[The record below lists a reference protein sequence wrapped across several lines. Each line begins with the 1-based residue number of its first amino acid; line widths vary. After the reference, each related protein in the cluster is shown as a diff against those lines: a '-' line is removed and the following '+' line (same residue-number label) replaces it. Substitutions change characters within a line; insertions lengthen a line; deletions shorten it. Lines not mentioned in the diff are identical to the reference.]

1 MRKLRRAQERHARE
15 QSKREERFK
24 KRALAAGTAAVIA
37 LGAVAGV
44 NKVLAAYI
52 PDPHELPVSQDA
64 DADLLSNKEE
74 LAIGY
79 RAFKA
84 DENRNGIPDGV
95 ELAKLCAIDINNL
108 PWDNEADPN
117 ETYKWWSPQ
126 LGMHTC
132 EICGATMPMGP
143 GGVINPRLGISVSF
157 DFLLAL
163 HYMEH
168 GSFSYDGYYFDPNDP
183 VQGRIDVTAL
193 LQALE
198 RRYPYEPN
206 KHQLP
211 LDYVVDSNRLAPD
224 ANDLDGDLLADSEE
238 LAAGYNPHDAD
249 QDKDLVPDGIELAKQ
264 CRAAIE
270 ELPWENEALPGETY
284 KWWDG
289 QYGMHTCDI
298 CGKTMPMGPGGVT
311 NPQLGISVSFDF
323 QLALHY
329 MEHGSFSYD
338 GNYAGF
344 QQADRRIDVANLVKA
359 LEIPRHCGDLG
370 TLYLPGDLNEDCK
383 EDFTDFAEFAD
394 KWLCDTEPG
403 QE

>member
-24 KRALAAGTAAVIA
+24 KRALAAGAAAVIA
-37 LGAVAGV
+37 LGAVTGV
-44 NKVLAAYI
+44 NKVLAAYT

-64 DADLLSNKEE
+64 DADLLANKEE
-74 LAIGY
+74 LSIGY

-84 DENRNGIPDGV
+84 DENRNEIPDGV
-95 ELAKLCAIDINNL
+95 ELAKRCAAVIEEL
-108 PWDNEADPN
+108 PWEEDALPG
-117 ETYKWWSPQ
+117 ETYKWWYPL
-126 LGMHTC
+126 LGTHTC
-132 EICGATMPMGP
+132 DICGATMAMGP
-143 GGVINPRLGISVSF
+143 GGVTNPKLGITVSF
-157 DFLLAL
+157 DFQLAL

-168 GSFSYDGYYFDPNDP
+168 GSFSYDGNYGGAP
-183 VQGRIDVTAL
+183 VEGRIDVAL
-193 LQALE
+193 LMRALE
-198 RRYPYEPN
+198 LRYPYEPN
-206 KHQLP
+206 AHQLP

-238 LAAGYNPHDAD
+238 LALGYNPHDAD

-270 ELPWENEALPGETY
+270 ELPWEEDALPGETY

-298 CGKTMPMGPGGVT
+298 CGKNMPMGPGGVT
-311 NPQLGISVSFDF
+311 NPRLGITVSFDYK
-323 QLALHY
+323 LALHY

-344 QQADRRIDVANLVKA
+344 EQADGRVNVGDLVKA
-359 LEIPRHCGDLG
+359 LEIPKHCGDLG

-383 EDFTDFAEFAD
+383 EDFSDFAEFAD
-394 KWLCDTEPG
+394 KWLGDTEPG
-403 QE
+403 QD

>member
-24 KRALAAGTAAVIA
+24 KRALAAGAAAVIA
-37 LGAVAGV
+37 LGAVTGV
-44 NKVLAAYI
+44 NKVLAAYT
-52 PDPHELPVSQDA
+52 PDPHELPVSQDS

-95 ELAKLCAIDINNL
+95 ELAKLCAADINNL

-132 EICGATMPMGP
+132 NICGATMPMGP
-143 GGVINPRLGISVSF
+143 GGVTNPKLGIAVSF
-157 DFLLAL
+157 DFKLAL

-183 VQGRIDVTAL
+183 VEGRIDVTAL

-206 KHQLP
+206 EHQLP
-211 LDYVVDSNRLAPD
+211 LDYVVDSNQLAPD

-238 LAAGYNPHDAD
+238 LAAGFNLYDAD

-264 CRAAIE
+264 CRAIIE
-270 ELPWENEALPGETY
+270 ELPWEEDALPGETY
-284 KWWDG
+284 KGWNPQMG
-289 QYGMHTCDI
+289 LHTCDI
-298 CGKTMPMGPGGVT
+298 CGATMPMGGGWVT
-311 NPQLGISVSFDF
+311 NPRLGITVVFPF
-323 QLALHY
+323 KMALHY

-338 GNYAGF
+338 GIYYVGEEVDGRVNV
-344 QQADRRIDVANLVKA
+344 ADLVRA
-359 LEIPRHCGDLG
+359 LEIPQHCGDLG

-403 QE
+403 QD